1 MRQPFAMKEL
11 VSIVKSNYS
20 ATELDVLKEVINI
33 GGGHAATSLSQL
45 IDKPVHMT
53 VPVIEMMD
61 YAAVFEQIMPEETV
75 IKAIIVRMMGD
86 AEGVFL
92 FTVDQQFSKDLV
104 AMMLPKNTPYSEA
117 MADSALQE
125 LVNILVN
132 SFLNAV
138 MKLIDRNLITSVPI
152 MIEDMF
158 GAIMSS
164 AYMEQSQYDD
174 SIMIIKNEFYYL
186 GDRLESSLYFIPK
199 PGIIEKMLT
208 ALTV

>member
-1 MRQPFAMKEL
+1 MKEL
-11 VSIVKSNYS
+11 VSTVKSNYS
-20 ATELDVLKEVINI
+20 AVELDVLKEVINI

-45 IDKPVHMT
+45 IEKPVHMT
-53 VPVIEMMD
+53 VPVIEMME
-61 YAAVFEQIMPEETV
+61 YADVYEQIMPEEAV
-75 IKAIIVRMMGD
+75 IKAVIIKMMGD

-92 FTVDQQFSKDLV
+92 FTVDQQVSETIV
-104 AMMLPKNTPYSEA
+104 AMMLPENTPYSEDLA
-117 MADSALQE
+117 NSALQE

-138 MKLIDRNLITSVPI
+138 MKLMDANLVTSVPI
-152 MIEDMF
+152 IIEDMF

-164 AYMEQSQYDD
+164 VYLEQNQYDD

-186 GDRLESSLYFIPK
+186 GDRLESSLYFVPK
-199 PGIIEKMLT
+199 PGIIEKMLK

>member
-20 ATELDVLKEVINI
+20 AIELDVLKEVINI

-104 AMMLPKNTPYSEA
+104 AMMLPENTPYSEV

-125 LVNILVN
+125 LENILVN

>member
-1 MRQPFAMKEL
+1 M
-11 VSIVKSNYS
+11 
-20 ATELDVLKEVINI
+20 ELDVLKEVINI

-45 IDKPVHMT
+45 IEKPVQMT
-53 VPVIEMMD
+53 VPVIEMME
-61 YAAVFEQIMPEETV
+61 YADVYEQIMPEEAV
-75 IKAIIVRMMGD
+75 IKAIIIKMMGD

-92 FTVDQQFSKDLV
+92 FTVDQQVSETIV
-104 AMMLPKNTPYSEA
+104 AMMLPENIPYSEA
-117 MADSALQE
+117 MANSALQE

-138 MKLIDRNLITSVPI
+138 MKLMDANLITSVPI
-152 MIEDMF
+152 IIEDMF

-164 AYMEQSQYDD
+164 VYLEQNQYDD

-186 GDRLESSLYFIPK
+186 GDRLESSLYFVPK
-199 PGIIEKMLT
+199 PGIIEKMLK

>member
-1 MRQPFAMKEL
+1 M
-11 VSIVKSNYS
+11 KSNYS
-20 ATELDVLKEVINI
+20 AVELDVLKEVINI

-45 IDKPVHMT
+45 IEKPVHMT
-53 VPVIEMMD
+53 VPVIEMME
-61 YAAVFEQIMPEETV
+61 YADVYEQIMPEEAV
-75 IKAIIVRMMGD
+75 IKAVIIKMMGD

-92 FTVDQQFSKDLV
+92 FTVDQQVSETIV
-104 AMMLPKNTPYSEA
+104 AMMLPENTPYSEA
-117 MADSALQE
+117 MANSALQE

-138 MKLIDRNLITSVPI
+138 MKLMDANLVTSVPI
-152 MIEDMF
+152 IIEDMF

-164 AYMEQSQYDD
+164 VYLEQNQYDD

-186 GDRLESSLYFIPK
+186 GDRLESSLYFVPK

>member
-1 MRQPFAMKEL
+1 MYQPFAVKEL

-20 ATELDVLKEVINI
+20 AIELDVLKEIINI

-92 FTVDQQFSKDLV
+92 FTVDQQSSKDLV
-104 AMMLPKNTPYSEA
+104 TMMLPADTSYSEA

-138 MKLIDRNLITSVPI
+138 MKLMDRNLITSVPI

-199 PGIIEKMLT
+199 PGIIEKMLK

>member
-1 MRQPFAMKEL
+1 MRQPFAMKAL

-104 AMMLPKNTPYSEA
+104 AMMLPENTTYSEV

>member
-1 MRQPFAMKEL
+1 MKEL
-11 VSIVKSNYS
+11 VNSVKSNYS
-20 ATELDVLKEVINI
+20 AVELDVLKEIVNI

-45 IDKPVHMT
+45 IEKPVHMT
-53 VPVIEMMD
+53 VPVIEMMA
-61 YAAVFEQIMPEETV
+61 YADVYEQIMPEETV
-75 IKAIIVRMMGD
+75 IKAIVIKMMGD

-104 AMMLPKNTPYSEA
+104 AMMLPDNTTYSEE
-117 MADSALQE
+117 MANSALQE

>member
-1 MRQPFAMKEL
+1 MKES
-11 VSIVKSNYS
+11 VSTVKSNYS
-20 ATELDVLKEVINI
+20 AVELDVLKEVINI

-45 IDKPVHMT
+45 IEKPVHMT
-53 VPVIEMMD
+53 VPVIEMME
-61 YAAVFEQIMPEETV
+61 YADVYEQIMPEEAV
-75 IKAIIVRMMGD
+75 IKAVIIKMMGD

-92 FTVDQQFSKDLV
+92 FTVDQKVSETIV
-104 AMMLPKNTPYSEA
+104 AMMLPENTPYSEA
-117 MADSALQE
+117 MANSALQE

-138 MKLIDRNLITSVPI
+138 MKLMDANLVTSVPI
-152 MIEDMF
+152 IIEDMF

-164 AYMEQSQYDD
+164 VYLEQNQYDD

-186 GDRLESSLYFIPK
+186 GDRLESSLYFVPK
-199 PGIIEKMLT
+199 PGIIEKMLK

>member
-1 MRQPFAMKEL
+1 MKES
-11 VSIVKSNYS
+11 VSTVKSNYS
-20 ATELDVLKEVINI
+20 AVELDVLKEVINI

-45 IDKPVHMT
+45 IEKPVHMT
-53 VPVIEMMD
+53 VPVIEMME
-61 YAAVFEQIMPEETV
+61 YADVYEQIMPEEAV
-75 IKAIIVRMMGD
+75 IKSVIIKMMGD

-92 FTVDQQFSKDLV
+92 FTVDQQVSETIV
-104 AMMLPKNTPYSEA
+104 AMMLPENTPYSEDLA
-117 MADSALQE
+117 NSALQE

-138 MKLIDRNLITSVPI
+138 MKLMDANLITSVPI
-152 MIEDMF
+152 IIEDMF

-164 AYMEQSQYDD
+164 VYLEQNQYDD

-186 GDRLESSLYFIPK
+186 GDRLESSLYFVPK

>member
-1 MRQPFAMKEL
+1 MKEL
-11 VSIVKSNYS
+11 VNTVKSNYS
-20 ATELDVLKEVINI
+20 AMELDVLKEIINI

-53 VPVIEMMD
+53 VPVIEMMAYED
-61 YAAVFEQIMPEETV
+61 VYEQIMAEETV
-75 IKAIIVRMMGD
+75 IKAIVIKMMGD

-104 AMMLPKNTPYSEA
+104 SMMLPDDTPYSEA

-138 MKLIDRNLITSVPI
+138 MKLMDRNLVTSVPLI
-152 MIEDMF
+152 IEDMF

-164 AYMEQSQYDD
+164 IYIEQNQYDD

-186 GDRLESSLYFIPK
+186 GDRLESSLYFVPK
-199 PGIIEKMLT
+199 PGIIEKMLQV
-208 ALTV
+208 LTV

>member
-1 MRQPFAMKEL
+1 MKAL

-104 AMMLPKNTPYSEA
+104 AMMLPENTTYSEV

>member
-1 MRQPFAMKEL
+1 MKEL
-11 VSIVKSNYS
+11 VNLVKSNYS
-20 ATELDVLKEVINI
+20 AVELDVLKEIVNI

-45 IDKPVHMT
+45 IEKPVHMT
-53 VPVIEMMD
+53 VPVIEMMA
-61 YAAVFEQIMPEETV
+61 YADVYEQIMPEETV
-75 IKAIIVRMMGD
+75 IKAIVIKMMGD

-104 AMMLPKNTPYSEA
+104 AMMLPDNTTYSEE
-117 MADSALQE
+117 MANSALQE

-199 PGIIEKMLT
+199 PGIIEKMLK

>member
-1 MRQPFAMKEL
+1 MKEL
-11 VSIVKSNYS
+11 VSTVKSNYS
-20 ATELDVLKEVINI
+20 AVELDVLKEVINI

-45 IDKPVHMT
+45 IEKPVHMT
-53 VPVIEMMD
+53 VPVIEMME
-61 YAAVFEQIMPEETV
+61 YADVYEQIMSEEAV
-75 IKAIIVRMMGD
+75 IKAVIIKMMGD

-92 FTVDQQFSKDLV
+92 FTVDQQVSETIV
-104 AMMLPKNTPYSEA
+104 AMMLPENTPYSEDLA
-117 MADSALQE
+117 NSALQE

-138 MKLIDRNLITSVPI
+138 MKLMDANLVTSVPI
-152 MIEDMF
+152 IIEDMF

-164 AYMEQSQYDD
+164 VYLEQNQYDD

-186 GDRLESSLYFIPK
+186 GDRLESSLYFVPK

>member
-1 MRQPFAMKEL
+1 MKAL

-92 FTVDQQFSKDLV
+92 FTVDQQFSKDLI

>member
-1 MRQPFAMKEL
+1 MKEL
-11 VSIVKSNYS
+11 VSTVKSNYS
-20 ATELDVLKEVINI
+20 AVELDVLKEVINI

-45 IDKPVHMT
+45 IEKPVHMT
-53 VPVIEMMD
+53 VPVIEMMG
-61 YAAVFEQIMPEETV
+61 YADVYEQIMPEEAV
-75 IKAIIVRMMGD
+75 IKAVIIKMMGD

-92 FTVDQQFSKDLV
+92 FTVDQQISETIV
-104 AMMLPKNTPYSEA
+104 AMMLPENTPYSEDLA
-117 MADSALQE
+117 NSALQE

-138 MKLIDRNLITSVPI
+138 MKLMDANLITSVPI
-152 MIEDMF
+152 IIEDMF

-164 AYMEQSQYDD
+164 VYLEQNQYDD

-186 GDRLESSLYFIPK
+186 GDRLESSLYFVPK

>member
-1 MRQPFAMKEL
+1 M
-11 VSIVKSNYS
+11 KSNYS
-20 ATELDVLKEVINI
+20 AVELDVLKEVINI

-45 IDKPVHMT
+45 IEKPVHMT
-53 VPVIEMMD
+53 VPVIEMME
-61 YAAVFEQIMPEETV
+61 YADVYEQIMPEEAV
-75 IKAIIVRMMGD
+75 IKAVIIKMMGD

-92 FTVDQQFSKDLV
+92 FTVDQQVSETIV
-104 AMMLPKNTPYSEA
+104 AMMLPENTPYSEDLA
-117 MADSALQE
+117 NSALQE

-138 MKLIDRNLITSVPI
+138 MKLMDANLVTSVPI
-152 MIEDMF
+152 IIEDMF

-164 AYMEQSQYDD
+164 VYLEQNQYDD

-186 GDRLESSLYFIPK
+186 GDRLESSLYFVPK

>member
-1 MRQPFAMKEL
+1 M
-11 VSIVKSNYS
+11 KSNYS
-20 ATELDVLKEVINI
+20 AMELDVLKEVINI

-45 IDKPVHMT
+45 IEKPVQMT
-53 VPVIEMMD
+53 VPVIEMME
-61 YAAVFEQIMPEETV
+61 YADVYEQIMPEEAV
-75 IKAIIVRMMGD
+75 IKAIIIKMMGD

-92 FTVDQQFSKDLV
+92 FTVDQQVSETIV
-104 AMMLPKNTPYSEA
+104 AMMLPENTPYSEA
-117 MADSALQE
+117 MANSALQE

-138 MKLIDRNLITSVPI
+138 MKLMDANLITSVPI
-152 MIEDMF
+152 IIEDMF

-164 AYMEQSQYDD
+164 VYLEQSQYDD

-186 GDRLESSLYFIPK
+186 GDRLESSLYFVPK

>member
-1 MRQPFAMKEL
+1 M
-11 VSIVKSNYS
+11 KSNYS
-20 ATELDVLKEVINI
+20 AMELDVLKEVINI

-45 IDKPVHMT
+45 IEKPVQMT
-53 VPVIEMMD
+53 VPVIEMME
-61 YAAVFEQIMPEETV
+61 YADVYEQIMPEEAV
-75 IKAIIVRMMGD
+75 IKAIMIKMIGD

-92 FTVDQQFSKDLV
+92 FTVEHQNSGTIV
-104 AMMLPKNTPYSEA
+104 EMMLPENTPYSED

-125 LVNILVN
+125 LGNILVN

-138 MKLIDRNLITSVPI
+138 MKLMDANLVTSVPI
-152 MIEDMF
+152 IIEDMF

-164 AYMEQSQYDD
+164 VYLEQSQYDD

-186 GDRLESSLYFIPK
+186 GDRLESSLYFVPK

>member
-1 MRQPFAMKEL
+1 MHQPFAVKEL

-20 ATELDVLKEVINI
+20 AIELDVLKEIINI

-104 AMMLPKNTPYSEA
+104 AMMLPENTTYSEV

>member
-1 MRQPFAMKEL
+1 MKEL
-11 VSIVKSNYS
+11 VNIVKSNYS
-20 ATELDVLKEVINI
+20 AMELDALKEIINI

-45 IDKPVHMT
+45 VDKPVHMT
-53 VPVIEMMD
+53 VPVIEMME
-61 YAAVFEQIMPEETV
+61 YADVYEQIMPEETV
-75 IKAIIVRMMGD
+75 IKAIIIKMMGD

-92 FTVDQQFSKDLV
+92 FTVDQQVSENIV

-117 MADSALQE
+117 MANSALQE

-138 MKLIDRNLITSVPI
+138 MKLMDANLITSVPI
-152 MIEDMF
+152 IIEDMF

-164 AYMEQSQYDD
+164 VYLEQSQYDD

-186 GDRLESSLYFIPK
+186 GDRLESSLYFVPK

>member
-1 MRQPFAMKEL
+1 M
-11 VSIVKSNYS
+11 KSNYS
-20 ATELDVLKEVINI
+20 AMELDVLKEVINI

-45 IDKPVHMT
+45 IEKPVQMT
-53 VPVIEMMD
+53 VPVIEMME
-61 YAAVFEQIMPEETV
+61 YADVYEKIMPEETV
-75 IKAIIVRMMGD
+75 IKAIIIKMMGD

-92 FTVDQQFSKDLV
+92 FTVDQQVSETIV
-104 AMMLPKNTPYSEA
+104 AMMLPENTPYSEA
-117 MADSALQE
+117 MANSALQE

-138 MKLIDRNLITSVPI
+138 MKLMDANLITSVPI
-152 MIEDMF
+152 IIEDMF

-164 AYMEQSQYDD
+164 VYLEQSQYDD

-186 GDRLESSLYFIPK
+186 GDRLESSLYFVPK
-199 PGIIEKMLT
+199 PGIIEKMLK

>member
-1 MRQPFAMKEL
+1 MKEL
-11 VSIVKSNYS
+11 VSSVKSNYS
-20 ATELDVLKEVINI
+20 AVELDVLKEIVNI

-45 IDKPVHMT
+45 IEKPVHMT
-53 VPVIEMMD
+53 VPVIEMMA
-61 YAAVFEQIMPEETV
+61 YADVYEQIMPEETV
-75 IKAIIVRMMGD
+75 IKAIVIKMMGD

-104 AMMLPKNTPYSEA
+104 AMMLPDNTTYSEE
-117 MADSALQE
+117 MANSALQE

-138 MKLIDRNLITSVPI
+138 MKLMDRNLITSVPI
-152 MIEDMF
+152 IIEDMF

-164 AYMEQSQYDD
+164 VYMEQSQYDD
-174 SIMIIKNEFYYL
+174 AVMIIKNEFYYL

-199 PGIIEKMLT
+199 PGIIEKMLK

>member
-1 MRQPFAMKEL
+1 M
-11 VSIVKSNYS
+11 
-20 ATELDVLKEVINI
+20 ELDVLKEVINI

-45 IDKPVHMT
+45 IEKPVQMT
-53 VPVIEMMD
+53 VPVIEMME
-61 YAAVFEQIMPEETV
+61 YADVYEKIMPEETV
-75 IKAIIVRMMGD
+75 IKAIIIKMMGD

-92 FTVDQQFSKDLV
+92 FTVDQQVSETIV
-104 AMMLPKNTPYSEA
+104 AMMLPENTPYSEA
-117 MADSALQE
+117 MANSALQE

-138 MKLIDRNLITSVPI
+138 MKLMDANLITSVPI
-152 MIEDMF
+152 IIEDMF

-164 AYMEQSQYDD
+164 VYLEQSQYDD

-186 GDRLESSLYFIPK
+186 GDRLESSLYFVPK
-199 PGIIEKMLT
+199 PGIIEKMLK

>member
-1 MRQPFAMKEL
+1 MKEL
-11 VSIVKSNYS
+11 VSTVKSNYS
-20 ATELDVLKEVINI
+20 AVELDVLKEVINI

-45 IDKPVHMT
+45 IEKPVHMT
-53 VPVIEMMD
+53 VPVIEMME
-61 YAAVFEQIMPEETV
+61 YADVYEQIMPEEAV
-75 IKAIIVRMMGD
+75 IKAVIIKMMGD

-92 FTVDQQFSKDLV
+92 FTVDQQVSETIV
-104 AMMLPKNTPYSEA
+104 AMMLPENTPYSEDLA
-117 MADSALQE
+117 NSALQE

-138 MKLIDRNLITSVPI
+138 MKLMDANLITSVPI
-152 MIEDMF
+152 IIEDMF

-164 AYMEQSQYDD
+164 VYLEQNQYDD

-186 GDRLESSLYFIPK
+186 GDRLESSLYFVPK
-199 PGIIEKMLT
+199 PGIIEKMLK

>member
-1 MRQPFAMKEL
+1 MKEL

-20 ATELDVLKEVINI
+20 AMELDVLKEVINI

-45 IDKPVHMT
+45 IEKPVQMT
-53 VPVIEMMD
+53 VPVIEMME
-61 YAAVFEQIMPEETV
+61 YADVYEQIMPEETV
-75 IKAIIVRMMGD
+75 IKAIIIKMMGD

-92 FTVDQQFSKDLV
+92 FTVDQQVSETIV
-104 AMMLPKNTPYSEA
+104 AMMLPENTTYSES
-117 MADSALQE
+117 MANSALQE

-138 MKLIDRNLITSVPI
+138 MKLMDANLITSVPI
-152 MIEDMF
+152 IIEDMF

-164 AYMEQSQYDD
+164 VYLEQSQYDD

-186 GDRLESSLYFIPK
+186 GDRLESSLYFVPK
-199 PGIIEKMLT
+199 PGIIEK
-208 ALTV
+208 

>member
-1 MRQPFAMKEL
+1 MKES
-11 VSIVKSNYS
+11 VSTVKSNYS
-20 ATELDVLKEVINI
+20 AVELDVLKEVINI

-45 IDKPVHMT
+45 IEKPVYMT
-53 VPVIEMMD
+53 VPVIEMME
-61 YAAVFEQIMPEETV
+61 YADVYEQIMPEEAV
-75 IKAIIVRMMGD
+75 IKAVIIKMMGD

-92 FTVDQQFSKDLV
+92 FTVDQQVSETIV
-104 AMMLPKNTPYSEA
+104 AMMLPENTPYSEDLA
-117 MADSALQE
+117 NSALQE

-138 MKLIDRNLITSVPI
+138 MKLMDANLITSVPI
-152 MIEDMF
+152 IIEDMF

-164 AYMEQSQYDD
+164 VYLEQNQYDD

-186 GDRLESSLYFIPK
+186 GDRLESSLYFVPK

>member
-1 MRQPFAMKEL
+1 M
-11 VSIVKSNYS
+11 
-20 ATELDVLKEVINI
+20 ELDVLKEIINI

-53 VPVIEMMD
+53 VPVIEMMAYED
-61 YAAVFEQIMPEETV
+61 VYEQIMAEETV
-75 IKAIIVRMMGD
+75 IKAIVIKMMGD

-92 FTVDQQFSKDLV
+92 FTVDQHFSKDLV
-104 AMMLPKNTPYSEA
+104 TMMLPDNTSYSEA

-138 MKLIDRNLITSVPI
+138 MKLMDRNLVTSVPLI
-152 MIEDMF
+152 IEDMF

-164 AYMEQSQYDD
+164 IYMEQSQYDD

-186 GDRLESSLYFIPK
+186 GDRLESSLYFVPK
-199 PGIIEKMLT
+199 PGIIEKMLQV
-208 ALTV
+208 LTV

>member
-1 MRQPFAMKEL
+1 MKES
-11 VSIVKSNYS
+11 VSTVKSNYS
-20 ATELDVLKEVINI
+20 AVELDVLKEVINI

-45 IDKPVHMT
+45 IEKPVHMT
-53 VPVIEMMD
+53 VPVIEMME
-61 YAAVFEQIMPEETV
+61 YADVYEQIMPEEAV
-75 IKAIIVRMMGD
+75 IKAVIIKMMGD

-92 FTVDQQFSKDLV
+92 FTVDQQVSETIV
-104 AMMLPKNTPYSEA
+104 AMMLPENTPYSEDLA
-117 MADSALQE
+117 NSALQE

-138 MKLIDRNLITSVPI
+138 MKLMDANLVTSVPI
-152 MIEDMF
+152 IIEDMF

-164 AYMEQSQYDD
+164 VYLEQSQYDD

-186 GDRLESSLYFIPK
+186 GDRLESSLYFVPK

>member
-1 MRQPFAMKEL
+1 MHQPFAVKEL

-20 ATELDVLKEVINI
+20 AIELDVLKEIINI

-92 FTVDQQFSKDLV
+92 FTVDQQSSKDLV
-104 AMMLPKNTPYSEA
+104 TMMLPADTSYSEA

-138 MKLIDRNLITSVPI
+138 MKLMDRNLITSVPI

-199 PGIIEKMLT
+199 PGIIEKMLK

>member
-1 MRQPFAMKEL
+1 M
-11 VSIVKSNYS
+11 KSNYS

-92 FTVDQQFSKDLV
+92 FTVDQQFSKDLI

>member
-1 MRQPFAMKEL
+1 MKEL
-11 VSIVKSNYS
+11 VNSVKSNYS
-20 ATELDVLKEVINI
+20 AVELDVLKEIVNI

-45 IDKPVHMT
+45 IEKPVHMT
-53 VPVIEMMD
+53 VPVIEMMA
-61 YAAVFEQIMPEETV
+61 YADVYEQIMPEETV
-75 IKAIIVRMMGD
+75 IKAIVIKMIGD

-92 FTVDQQFSKDLV
+92 FTVVQQFSKDLV
-104 AMMLPKNTPYSEA
+104 AMMLPDNTTYSEE
-117 MADSALQE
+117 MANSALQE

>member
-1 MRQPFAMKEL
+1 MYRLFATKEL
-11 VSIVKSNYS
+11 VSTVKSNYS
-20 ATELDVLKEVINI
+20 AMELDVLKEVINI

-45 IDKPVHMT
+45 IEKPVQMT
-53 VPVIEMMD
+53 VPVIEMME
-61 YAAVFEQIMPEETV
+61 YADVYEQIMPEEAV
-75 IKAIIVRMMGD
+75 IKAIIIKMMGD

-92 FTVDQQFSKDLV
+92 FTVDQQVSETIV
-104 AMMLPKNTPYSEA
+104 AMMLPENTPYSEA
-117 MADSALQE
+117 MANSALQE

-138 MKLIDRNLITSVPI
+138 MKLMDANLITSVPI
-152 MIEDMF
+152 IIEDMF

-164 AYMEQSQYDD
+164 VYLEQSQYDD

-186 GDRLESSLYFIPK
+186 GDRLESSLYFVPK
-199 PGIIEKMLT
+199 PGIIEKMLK